1 MSFRDGIYDSDY
13 FRRQQNR
20 RIREAELAGLRA
32 AGRAS
37 DLDTEIARRKRSE
50 KLKECHDRMHKEKA
64 SILES
69 ISQHWLCTRWS
80 QQLNDI
86 DLTSPG
92 AEEELKR
99 LVQDVEGYGGY
110 GGFKLPDPPPW
121 WKNVP
126 GLDKWAITR
135 EVRRAVTGGLDDLYT
150 MTSLGREMEERERN
164 QQRERVASDL
174 ASIVS
179 SLNFLLTNVRLYG
192 HYRNLPLDVYRS
204 M

>member
-1 MSFRDGIYDSDY
+1 
-13 FRRQQNR
+13 
-20 RIREAELAGLRA
+20 
-32 AGRAS
+32 
-37 DLDTEIARRKRSE
+37 
-50 KLKECHDRMHKEKA
+50 MHKEKA
-64 SILES
+64 STLES
-69 ISQHWLCTRWS
+69 ISQHWLCKRWY

-121 WKNVP
+121 WKSVP
-126 GLDKWAITR
+126 GLDKWAITG
-135 EVRRAVTGGLDDLYT
+135 EVRRAVTEGLDEIYT
-150 MTSLGREMEERERN
+150 MTPLGREMEERERERN
-164 QQRERVASDL
+164 QQRKRVASDL

-179 SLNFLLTNVRLYG
+179 SLDSLLTDMRLYG